1 MKKFLTCIL
10 TLLIAIGCFS
20 GCGDSDKPSVNSEP
34 SLSINRESLTISVGQ
49 YEQLDVNLKGVKG
62 PVEWSS
68 SNEKVVSIDDNGL
81 IKALDFGEAEII
93 AKSGNYSDFCKVFV
107 LGTAYSPVLNI
118 DRTAVS
124 VYVGET
130 FEVNACVMVNDQI
143 VLDEIQWISSDISVA
158 AVTNGVIMGVKD
170 GNAIITAKANYGGEE
185 LIEEILVTVYSGN
198 TFFINQNAVRLAVVQ
213 INDEDTFTELTTSAF
228 TNGER
233 DLDGDVSWSVE
244 DKDVLT
250 VDQNGNATAV
260 SAGKTIVTATFTKGN
275 EIRTAWTEI
284 EVYKATVKQI
294 KNLGKLEVKSDDT
307 VSFSLSELGYSGQE
321 NEEVIFT
328 FSKNS
333 YSGKIK
339 GGAIVIDTDGTI
351 YGDEEITIEV
361 RDRKFIADATV
372 NAKLV
377 SYKINRYVQK
387 DLGEYK
393 LDRTENAAQYFDK
406 NLNDVYLY
414 YDDYLL
420 NSERTGKLEVKPDGS
435 SEIDLYYDKAIVI
448 GGASGVYL
456 FAIDGLNNIGNDGV
470 LIKSGMSYGG
480 KDGVYQ
486 VTNVINRTYIQI
498 VGTDTASMLS
508 AGKTK
513 LCFDICYKGNVVM
526 NIANDEHASGKLI
539 SLHMPT
545 EVKLHSALS
554 IKNMSGTA
562 INAVPSNQWSTVEVD
577 LTSGVQS
584 EVEGISSMF
593 ISLACSEGASFYL
606 TNVKFA

>member
-1 MKKFLTCIL
+1 MKKFLTFLL
-10 TLLIAIGCFS
+10 TLIVAIGCFS

-34 SLSINRESLTISVGQ
+34 SLSINRESLTISIGQ
-49 YEQLDVNLKGVKG
+49 YEQLDVNLNGVKG
-62 PVEWSS
+62 PVVWSS
-68 SNEKVVSIDDNGL
+68 SNEQVVSIDDNGL
-81 IKALDFGEAEII
+81 IKALDFGEADIVAEV
-93 AKSGNYSDFCKVFV
+93 GDLSDTCKVSV
-107 LGTAYSPVLNI
+107 LGTAYSPVLNV

-143 VLDEIQWISSDISVA
+143 VLDEIQWSSSDSSVA
-158 AVTNGVIMGVKD
+158 TVTNGVIKGVKD

-198 TFFINQNAVRLAVVQ
+198 TFFINQNAVKLAVVQ

-244 DKDVLT
+244 DKNVLT
-250 VDQNGNATAV
+250 IDQNGNVTAV

-328 FSKNS
+328 FGKNS

-339 GGAIVIDTDGTI
+339 GGAVVIYTDGTI

-387 DLGEYK
+387 DIGEYK
-393 LDRTENAAQYFDK
+393 LDRAENAAQYFDK

-526 NIANDEHASGKLI
+526 NIANDEHTSGKLI

-593 ISLACSEGASFYL
+593 ISLACSEDASFYL